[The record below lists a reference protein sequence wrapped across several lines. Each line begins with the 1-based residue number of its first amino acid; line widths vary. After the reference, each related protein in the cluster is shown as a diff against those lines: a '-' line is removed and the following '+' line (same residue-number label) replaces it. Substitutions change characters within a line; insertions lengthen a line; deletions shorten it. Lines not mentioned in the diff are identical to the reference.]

1 MDSITI
7 SCARSVDV
15 PAIVAIHQQS
25 FKNFFLTSLGR
36 NFLELYYSSFIR
48 CGEGVVYCA
57 YRDNEVLGFSAC
69 SYISHGFN
77 TMLIRKNI
85 LKFGIVA
92 VHLLFTK
99 PKALFRL
106 AKNLNKKSRNT
117 SVADNGRYAELYS
130 IAVSPNCQGN
140 GIGRLLLSSIEE
152 NVKKHNNQISL
163 TTDYYNND
171 KTILFYKALG
181 YVEYYDFLT
190 YPNRRMWRMIKNI

>member
-48 CGEGVVYCA
+48 CAEGVVYCA

-69 SYISHGFN
+69 SYTSHGFN
-77 TMLIRKNI
+77 IMLIRKNI

-106 AKNLNKKSRNT
+106 TKNLNKKSRNT
-117 SVADNGRYAELYS
+117 AVADNGEYAELYS

-140 GIGRLLLSSIEE
+140 GIGSLLLSSMEE

-181 YVEYYDFLT
+181 YVEYYDFMT